1 MYFIPLIGVG
11 LFFFAEGI
19 TENNNSLKM
28 KGLLFIILF
37 VIIELIIVYDSFY
50 YIYSSFNIL

>member
-11 LFFFAEGI
+11 LFFFSEGI
-19 TENNNSLKM
+19 TENNNSLKI

-37 VIIELIIVYDSFY
+37 VIIELISVIFK
-50 YIYSSFNIL
+50 I